1 MRTQT
6 DTAKKPRKERKEN
19 ADKRRQQ
26 LLDATLRSIAANGL
40 SRTTLATVAAEAGL
54 SQGVAV
60 FYFKSKTG
68 LLAEA
73 LRAHYER
80 YQQHWTEAL
89 EQAGPDPVQRLIT
102 LIEAEFSPVVSDAE
116 ALSIW
121 FAFWGEQSFTP
132 QYARISAEFDRHR
145 TAESQRVCAAL
156 MPGAPPE
163 ETRRVADWIETL
175 TEGYWQHLHV
185 FPATTS
191 REEAAQSALAL
202 AARLLPAHADRIL
215 AGRTGAA

>member
-1 MRTQT
+1 MSTQT
-6 DTAKKPRKERKEN
+6 NTAQKPRKERKEN

-40 SRTTLATVAAEAGL
+40 AKTTLATVAAEAGL

-68 LLAEA
+68 LLTEA

-80 YQQHWTEAL
+80 YQAHWMEAL
-89 EQAGPDPVQRLIT
+89 ENAGDDPVQQLIT
-102 LIEAEFSPVVSDAE
+102 LIEAEFSPVVSDAQ

-121 FAFWGEQSFTP
+121 FAFWGEQTFTP
-132 QYARISAEFDRHR
+132 QYAEVSAAFDSHR

-156 MPGAPPE
+156 MPGASPE
-163 ETRRVADWIETL
+163 ETRLVADWIETL

-185 FPATTS
+185 FPATTN
-191 REEAAQSALAL
+191 RQEAAASTLEL
-202 AARLLPAHADRIL
+202 AARLMPEHAARIL
-215 AGRTGAA
+215 AKRG